1 MSADITL
8 HNDAEPKAA
17 PQHATEIP
25 PARVFLWAVRR
36 ELWEYRFL
44 YVAPLLVA
52 GLTLA
57 GYVIAT
63 LGRALST
70 PDLAQRRA
78 ILEERTDFAAAV
90 ILFTAVLA
98 GIFYLL
104 DALQAERRDRSIL
117 FWKSLPVSDSTT
129 VLAKFTVG
137 AALAP
142 LIGYAVT
149 FAVQFLMLLI
159 GSAVMLANGFGPGPM
174 WERFFA
180 ASAALL
186 YHMVTVHIL
195 WWAPLYAW
203 LLLVSAAVRHIAFVW
218 AALPV
223 AAIIAVEHVMF
234 GTKWVPGYLLYRISG
249 GMEAMVPPGKMP
261 MDPMTHYTPMA
272 FLLTPGL
279 WGGLAVAA
287 LFLYGA
293 SRLRRARGPM

>member
-1 MSADITL
+1 MST
-8 HNDAEPKAA
+8 DAIPQAEGRTAPGSAA
-17 PQHATEIP
+17 EIP
-25 PARVFLWAVRR
+25 PMRLFVWSVRR

-44 YVAPLLVA
+44 YWAPLIVG
-52 GLTLA
+52 GLTVV

-70 PDLAQRRA
+70 RDLGLRRQ
-78 ILEERTDFAAAV
+78 ILEAQPDFAAAM
-90 ILFTAVLA
+90 ILVTAVLT
-98 GIFYLL
+98 GFFYLL

-117 FWKSLPVSDSTT
+117 FWKSLPVSDAIT

-142 LIGYAVT
+142 LIGFAIT
-149 FAVQFLMLLI
+149 FAAQFLMLLI
-159 GSAVMLANGFGPGPM
+159 GSAVMLANGFPAGPM
-174 WERFFA
+174 WHHFFL
-180 ASAALL
+180 ASFGLL

-218 AALPV
+218 AALPIVGLV
-223 AAIIAVEHVMF
+223 ALEHALF
-234 GTKWVPGYLLYRISG
+234 GTKFLPGYLAYRMSA
-249 GMEAMVPPGKMP
+249 GMEAMVPADKMP
-261 MDPMTHYTPMA
+261 MDPGVHFTPLR

-287 LFLYGA
+287 LFLYA
-293 SRLRRARGPM
+293 AMRLRRVRGPM